1 MVDRQDAQ
9 GEAPSH
15 VAAEANI
22 LQGVAL
28 GAQAVVANIHVGLVV
43 QEDVHVG
50 AAPHAHHPA
59 VANRL
64 AATDCGRAHGTESA
78 LSAVYRPFLSLSRR
92 RDCCSGCCYHGT
104 VI

>member
-15 VAAEANI
+15 AAAEANT
-22 LQGVAL
+22 LHVAL
-28 GAQAVVANIHVGLVV
+28 GAQAVVANIHVGLAV
-43 QEDVHVG
+43 QEDVHVV

-59 VANRL
+59 VASRHL
-64 AATDCGRAHGTESA
+64 AATDCGRVHVTESA
-78 LSAVYRPFLSLSRR
+78 LSAAYRSFLSRR
-92 RDCCSGCCYHGT
+92 RGRDCGPGLCHGT